1 MKKKIL
7 AMILVVAM
15 VLSLGVVAYAEP
27 APETKVAVF
36 WYAFSDAYLSTVRAA
51 LDADLEAAG

>member
-27 APETKVAVF
+27 APETPAEPQPETP
-36 WYAFSDAYLSTVRAA
+36 AEEPAPAET
-51 LDADLEAAG
+51 EAKPEQ